1 MSATIITM
9 ADFEASK
16 TQAAQAARFVRRPVS
31 VLVHWSESG
40 QWEEGQTLPY
50 ADFEAQALAV
60 ALGYVG
66 GGYQKTSVTVTFDDG
81 DTYQA
86 RLDLAASDT
95 HGFTD
100 HCLAMLAFAETEK
113 GRQYYETDGWQ
124 SLLEFVKG
132 IDFGPDAAATV
143 AANRAAGEAAEKA
156 EQDRLEAEKQAAI
169 EARRQAQQQRDQ
181 MVNEWRAGLDIPADA
196 KGVIVAYLESLDDSS
211 DPYSDYYR
219 TKDDRVIVL
228 AWSKHTRDLFSEM
241 RKAAKNHPDTEFLA
255 DPEQSTEHREK
266 YSMGGGYYLTN
277 KGYIYT
283 GWKIEKI
290 RFWSADKAKSIPY
303 GEIAIPGYQAA
314 AAPTVA
320 PVEPIKQAAEQ
331 AAEQVAEVAAAP
343 AISPAMAAILAED
356 HPLLDLPKAAALGF
370 VAMVADDI
378 LQGAKITGRTGNE
391 VEIVAKKLSFVMDS
405 EGGVYWRSQ
414 ILRRLGMTEQ
424 APEVAP
430 VEQAPAQ
437 VKPKFTAQ
445 QVGGV
450 WSVTIAQGEECHQF
464 DGITAA
470 SLAEACRLAW
480 ALLTQPTPPDDDPS
494 GQPLPVEPLAEQA
507 NQPDQGEPGAEAPT
521 LTRAQRLGDYA
532 ARVEE
537 KRERLNGRAVK
548 AIRASDARY
557 QRSMAITSAWYP
569 GQPILVGHH
578 SEGRHR
584 RDLARSDANMRQSV
598 ELSRKAE
605 RLGERAEAVGTGGIA
620 SDNPEALAM
629 LRAKLDKREARQQRM
644 KDANKATPGT
654 FPAWELRNNNAEI
667 RRLRQRIEQIEQLHQ
682 AAPIEQEGNGWQ
694 MGEDDGRI
702 VLAFD
707 QRQPAEV
714 VTVVKAAG
722 FVYARSRTA
731 WVRKVTANAV
741 RAAER
746 LAVRLAELLPA

>member
-9 ADFEASK
+9 AEFKAAAEQVQ
-16 TQAAQAARFVRRPVS
+16 QAAQFVRRPVS

-40 QWEEGQTLPY
+40 VWGEEQIQPF
-50 ADFEAQALAV
+50 AEFEAQAAAV
-60 ALGYVG
+60 AIPYAGR
-66 GGYQKTSVTVTFDDG
+66 GYQKTKITVNFDDG
-81 DTYQA
+81 QTYEC
-86 RLDLAASDT
+86 RVDLSAT
-95 HGFTD
+95 GEHGFTD
-100 HCLAMLAFAETEK
+100 HCLAMLRYYDTEK
-113 GRQYYETDGWQ
+113 GQARLADCGET
-124 SLLEFVKG
+124 SELIEFLRGV
-132 IDFGPDAAATV
+132 DFGADAAAVV
-143 AANRAAGEAAEKA
+143 AANREAGQIAEER
-156 EQDRLEAEKQAAI
+156 EQQRQEDEKQAAI
-169 EARRQAQQQRDQ
+169 EARRQARELAERQT
-181 MVNEWRAGLDIPADA
+181 EAWRATLVIPTDA
-196 KGVIVAYLESLDDSS
+196 KAAIIARRVSLDEENS
-211 DPYSDYYR
+211 DPYADYYK
-219 TKDDRVIVL
+219 TQTDEVIIL
-228 AWSKHTRDLFSEM
+228 AWSKHTRDLFAEM
-241 RKAAKNHPDTEFLA
+241 RKAAKNHPETAFLA
-255 DPEQSTEHREK
+255 DPEQSQEHREK
-266 YSMGGGYYLTN
+266 YSMGKGFYLTN
-277 KGYIYT
+277 KGYIRA
-283 GWKIEKI
+283 GWIIEKQQ
-290 RFWSADKAKSIPY
+290 FWGANDKASHLPM
-303 GEIAIPGYQAA
+303 GQIAIPGYVGQQA
-314 AAPTVA
+314 A
-320 PVEPIKQAAEQ
+320 PVEQAEALAPVVEAAPEQ

-356 HPLLDLPKAAALGF
+356 HPLLDLPRAAALGF

-445 QVGGV
+445 RVGGL
-450 WSVTIAQGEECHQF
+450 WSVSIEQGEDRQQF
-464 DGITAA
+464 DGIEAA
-470 SLAEACRLAW
+470 NLAEACRIAW

-494 GQPLPVEPLAEQA
+494 GQPLPVEPVAEQA
-507 NQPDQGEPGAEAPT
+507 APAEQGAEAPT
-521 LTRAQRLGDYA
+521 LTRADLLGDYA

-682 AAPIEQEGNGWQ
+682 AAPIERAGDGWQ
-694 MGEDDGRI
+694 MREEDGRI
-702 VLAFD
+702 LIEFNGKPAAEL
-707 QRQPAEV
+707 RQMC
-714 VTVVKAAG
+714 KCAG
-722 FVYARSRTA
+722 FVWAPSRCA
-731 WVRKVTANAV
+731 WVRKISPVAV
-741 RAAER
+741 AAAER
-746 LAVRLAELLPA
+746 LARDLPV

>member
-40 QWEEGQTLPY
+40 AWESESSIPY
-50 ADFEAQALAV
+50 AEFEAKAFTV

-113 GRQYYETDGWQ
+113 GRQYYEADGWQ

-211 DPYSDYYR
+211 DPYSDYYK

-241 RKAAKNHPDTEFLA
+241 RKAAKNHPDTAFLA

-266 YSMGGGYYLTN
+266 YSFGGGYYLTN

-283 GWKIEKI
+283 GWKIQKI
-290 RFWSADKAKSIPY
+290 RFWSDDKARSIPY

-331 AAEQVAEVAAAP
+331 VAEVAAAP

-356 HPLLDLPKAAALGF
+356 HPLLDLTKDA
-370 VAMVADDI
+370 
-378 LQGAKITGRTGNE
+378 
-391 VEIVAKKLSFVMDS
+391 
-405 EGGVYWRSQ
+405 
-414 ILRRLGMTEQ
+414 
-424 APEVAP
+424 
-430 VEQAPAQ
+430 APAP
-437 VKPKFTAQ
+437 VKPKFTAK

-450 WSVTIAQGEECHQF
+450 WSVTIEQGEERHQF

-470 SLAEACRLAW
+470 TLAEACRLAW
-480 ALLTQPTPPDDDPS
+480 ALLTQITPPDDDPS

-521 LTRAQRLGDYA
+521 LTRAQRLGDYRG
-532 ARVEE
+532 RVEG
-537 KRERLNGRAVK
+537 KRERLEVRAVK
-548 AIRASDARY
+548 ANSASNHRWRAAH
-557 QRSMAITSAWYP
+557 AAVAGIP
-569 GQPILVGHH
+569 FGQPILVGHH
-578 SEGRHR
+578 SERRHR
-584 RDLARSDANMRQSV
+584 RAIERADQNMRQSV
-598 ELSRKAE
+598 ELDKKAKHLASRA
-605 RLGERAEAVGTGGIA
+605 ASVGHAGIA
-620 SDNPEALAM
+620 SDDPDALQQ
-629 LRAKLDKREARQQRM
+629 LRAKLAEREQIQESFKA
-644 KDANKATPGT
+644 ANKAKRGT
-654 FPAWELRNNNAEI
+654 VAAYRLSNNSAEI

-682 AAPIEQEGNGWQ
+682 AAPIEQAGHGWQ